1 MERFGIRVDLLN
13 RLQKTSQIKATKE
26 GLLSGE
32 VDVVIGTHKL
42 LGKDIKY
49 KDLGL
54 LIIDEEQRFGVT
66 QKEKIKEIKLN
77 VDAIT
82 LSATPIPRTL
92 QMSMMGIKTLSML
105 ETPPKNRYPVQTY
118 VLERNELIIKDAI
131 EREMTRHGQVFYMY
145 NFKDT
150 IYDVAHHLQ
159 ALVPDC
165 RICVGHG
172 GMDKEELE
180 GIITDFIDKKYDML
194 VCTTIIET
202 GIDIPDA
209 NTLIV
214 HDANRLGL
222 SQLYQ
227 LRGRVGR
234 SDKIAYAYLMY
245 EPNYILT
252 EQALKRLDTI
262 KEFNELGSGFKIAMR
277 DLSIRGA
284 GDILGD
290 EQSGFIE
297 TVGLET
303 YLHLLDEE
311 LHRAKNPYEAPKE
324 KKDPS
329 LTKAY
334 ANRFISSDYIN
345 NEDVKIEI
353 HKRIAKIERLNE
365 LHDLQTELLDRFG
378 KYDSELDI
386 YMHEMLLNKLC
397 DKLEIKKI
405 LDTKSQ
411 MILFMSQAMSSKMDG
426 NKMFE
431 LANKL
436 SENIVLNY
444 YNRQIEI
451 TINKIGDSKN
461 YLIIL
466 STFLDMILDK

>member
-1 MERFGIRVDLLN
+1 M
-13 RLQKTSQIKATKE
+13 Q
-26 GLLSGE
+26 
-32 VDVVIGTHKL
+32 
-42 LGKDIKY
+42 
-49 KDLGL
+49 
-54 LIIDEEQRFGVT
+54 
-66 QKEKIKEIKLN
+66 
-77 VDAIT
+77 
-82 LSATPIPRTL
+82 
-92 QMSMMGIKTLSML
+92 
-105 ETPPKNRYPVQTY
+105 
-118 VLERNELIIKDAI
+118 
-131 EREMTRHGQVFYMY
+131 
-145 NFKDT
+145 
-150 IYDVAHHLQ
+150 
-159 ALVPDC
+159 
-165 RICVGHG
+165 
-172 GMDKEELE
+172 
-180 GIITDFIDKKYDML
+180 
-194 VCTTIIET
+194 
-202 GIDIPDA
+202 
-209 NTLIV
+209 LIV

-461 YLIIL
+461 YLITL